1 MHALCPVS
9 KVHLHLGLLSA
20 LSNLHSWRDRLH
32 YWNPQCRSTATWV
45 VVNIVLAWMTVCAQW
60 WGNGWTHSIL
70 TKHQVNHRV
79 LAEKCW
85 QSHLSNWST
94 LYTKGSH
101 RYTGVRKGLIQVCKA
116 QERVNKGLLM
126 VQKGCLKQC
135 SFFFFLNNL
144 PSFQEYFLPAS
155 AQTGR
160 WVLKSWPH
168 RHSASRTGPSCIPC
182 CTHSGRTP
190 WCWGSGRSHR
200 HLACWST
207 RQCLHKGKHSTAD
220 DIS

>member
-1 MHALCPVS
+1 MRSVQLAKFTCIWDYFQLLVTFIHDVTDSITEIPNVGVQLLEWSLTLCLREWQY
-9 KVHLHLGLLSA
+9 VH
-20 LSNLHSWRDRLH
+20 
-32 YWNPQCRSTATWV
+32 
-45 VVNIVLAWMTVCAQW
+45 
-60 WGNGWTHSIL
+60 NGGERVEPTLFLPSR
-70 TKHQVNHRV
+70 VNHRV

-135 SFFFFLNNL
+135 FFFFLNNL
-144 PSFQEYFLPAS
+144 PSFQEYFFPAS